1 MYKSIIIKQDMTNT
15 VITMR
20 EYEAIV
26 WAYARLQ
33 FEVENNLIPE
43 QSVKAAEAVI
53 DIIDK
58 FTERVKKQVESEDD

>member
-1 MYKSIIIKQDMTNT
+1 MTDT
-15 VITMR
+15 FITMR
-20 EYEAIV
+20 DYEAIV

-43 QSVKAAEAVI
+43 QSVKAAESVI

-58 FTERVKKQVESEDD
+58 FTERVKKQVESEDN

>member
-1 MYKSIIIKQDMTNT
+1 MTDT
-15 VITMR
+15 FITMR

-43 QSVKAAEAVI
+43 QSVKAAEYVI

-58 FTERVKKQVESEDD
+58 FTERVKKQVESEDN

>member
-1 MYKSIIIKQDMTNT
+1 MTNT
-15 VITMR
+15 FITMR

-33 FEVENNLIPE
+33 FEVENNIIPE
-43 QSVKAAEAVI
+43 QSVKAAKAVI

-58 FTERVKKQVESEDD
+58 FTDRVKKQVESEDS